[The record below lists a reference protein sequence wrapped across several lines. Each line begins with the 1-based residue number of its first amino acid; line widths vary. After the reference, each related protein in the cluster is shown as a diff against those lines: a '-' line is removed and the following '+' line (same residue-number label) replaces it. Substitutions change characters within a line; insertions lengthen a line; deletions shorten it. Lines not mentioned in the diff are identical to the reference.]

1 MPRYELIVP
10 DLGLEGEPIVL
21 SLWLAKRGQRV
32 AAGSQLVEIL
42 AACATVDL
50 PSPVDGVLKEK
61 LAAENEIITVGQCLG
76 IVEG

>member
-10 DLGLEGEPIVL
+10 DLGLGDEPIVL

-32 AAGSQLVEIL
+32 AAGSQLAEIA

-50 PSPVDGVLKEK
+50 PSPVEGVLKEK
-61 LAAENEIITVGQCLG
+61 LAAENDIVRVGQCLG
-76 IVEG
+76 IIEG